1 MFTIF
6 LAQAASP
13 SGASPGSS
21 LFGFLPFILIFVI
34 MYYVMIRP
42 QMRRQKE
49 QARLVS
55 ALKTG
60 DRVVTASGIHGI
72 ISNVKDRT
80 VIVKVADNVKLEMD
94 KTAVT
99 NVITAEPA
107 AKTS

>member
-1 MFTIF
+1 MLIHFI
-6 LAQAASP
+6 AQASP
-13 SGASPGSS
+13 PAQSPASS
-21 LFGFLPFILIFVI
+21 LVGLLPFVFIFVI

-60 DRVVTASGIHGI
+60 DRVVTASGIHGM

-80 VIVKVADNVKLEMD
+80 VIVKVADNVKIEMD
-94 KTAVT
+94 KTAITTVAT
-99 NVITAEPA
+99 NDSAPA
-107 AKTS
+107 ATS